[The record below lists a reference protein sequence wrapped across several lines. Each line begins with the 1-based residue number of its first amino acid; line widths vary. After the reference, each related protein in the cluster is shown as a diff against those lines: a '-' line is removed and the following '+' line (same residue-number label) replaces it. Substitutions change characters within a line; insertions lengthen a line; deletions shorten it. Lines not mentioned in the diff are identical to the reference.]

1 MIDIH
6 SHIIF
11 EVDDGACSL
20 DESIKM
26 IELAYSQG
34 FNEIIATSHYIT
46 GKYDILH
53 SMHVEKLESIRSK
66 LVDMNLDVK
75 LHLGREVL
83 YHYDTAKNYELMKCF
98 TLANSRYL
106 LIEFFFHEI
115 PQGFEEYIYELKIR
129 GIVPILAHCERYIH
143 SDKEFDKIVSFFKEG
158 ALIQVN
164 INSFIGTFGIQAT
177 KYSEKL
183 LKCNM
188 VQFLASDAHR
198 SSGIRSYD
206 VEEGLDKIRLFIGED
221 KLREL
226 TQENPKKIIVNDEIE
241 VSFTKITLTSQES
254 RKTRKFFGIFK

>member
-6 SHIIF
+6 NHIIF

-34 FNEIIATSHYIT
+34 YKEIIATSHYII
-46 GKYDILH
+46 GKYNVLH
-53 SMHVEKLESIRSK
+53 SIHSDKLEGIRKRLSEK
-66 LVDMNLDVK
+66 NIDVIV
-75 LHLGREVL
+75 HLGREVL
-83 YHYDTAKNYELMKCF
+83 YHFDTAKNYELMKSL

-129 GIVPILAHCERYIH
+129 GIIPILAHCERYIH
-143 SDKEFDKIVSFFKEG
+143 SDKDFDKIVSFYQEG

-164 INSFIGTFGIQAT
+164 INSFIGIFGSHSA
-177 KYSEKL
+177 KYAEKL
-183 LKCNM
+183 LNSNM

-198 SSGIRSYD
+198 SSGIRSYE
-206 VEEGLDKIRLFIGED
+206 VKEGLDKIKLLIGD
-221 KLREL
+221 SKVREL
-226 TQENPKKIIVNDEIE
+226 TVENPKKIILNEEIE
-241 VSFTKITLTSQES
+241 VDFTKINGAVQES
-254 RKTRKFFGIFK
+254 HKKRKFFGLF